1 MRPVNQF
8 CTMKKLWFLAVL
20 LSVCGCNRIDCP
32 GYQNEYLNWSQ
43 YEQSD
48 SIYFTDGTDTLKLR
62 VNETY
67 RSVAYKEH
75 SWIIERSCYVEANAS
90 VSGDP
95 DSVSITTSS
104 FYTSE
109 ENFPIVYRYIISY
122 NIGSAFF
129 DFQALDNKVTLD
141 YSIPVDLLNSFN
153 NGFKDYPNVLKLDQ
167 DTTYPWGK
175 PLIYEIYIAES
186 VGIIQFKESG
196 NQRIWS
202 LMGK

>member
-1 MRPVNQF
+1 MR
-8 CTMKKLWFLAVL
+8 KLLFLAVL
-20 LSVCGCNRIDCP
+20 LSACGCNRIDCP
-32 GYQNEYLNWSQ
+32 GYENEYLNWIP
-43 YEQSD
+43 YEESD

-67 RSVAYKEH
+67 RSVAYKEQP
-75 SWIIERSCYVEANAS
+75 WIIERSCYVEANAS

-95 DSVSITTSS
+95 DSVSITATSY
-104 FYTSE
+104 YTSE
-109 ENFPIVYRYIISY
+109 ENFPIVYRYVISY

-129 DFQALDNKVTLD
+129 DFQAWDNKVTID
-141 YSIPVDLLNSFN
+141 YSITVDLLNSFN